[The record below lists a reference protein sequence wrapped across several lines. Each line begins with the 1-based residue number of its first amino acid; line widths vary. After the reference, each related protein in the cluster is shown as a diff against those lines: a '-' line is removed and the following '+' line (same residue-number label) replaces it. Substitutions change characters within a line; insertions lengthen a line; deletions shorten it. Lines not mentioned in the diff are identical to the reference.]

1 MAFKTPPTESSVPET
16 PDRLFRDLTRRRLP
30 DVLPHQAE
38 LMRKYASE
46 ALEQPDVAL
55 QLPTGSGKT
64 LVGLLIA
71 EWRRRK
77 FRERIVYLCPTKQ
90 LVHQVA
96 SEANDKYGLSVA
108 AFVGNNREY
117 APGDKTD
124 YQQAQKIAVT
134 TYSSLFN
141 TNPFFDTADV
151 ILVDDAHVSENYI
164 AKQWTLQISRS
175 NPAHE
180 ALHRALSNLLEPHL
194 SATDVTRL
202 RGVWDDIVDRTWVD
216 KIPTPVL
223 AAIETELV
231 EIVDAHTAGTKLA
244 FPWSS
249 IRSHVLACQ
258 LYVSSNEILLRPLL
272 PPTFSHAA
280 FERAKQRIFMSATL
294 GAGGDLER
302 LTGRK
307 EIFRIPAPAGWDT
320 QGVGRRFFVFPEMS
334 LKEDEVPALRA
345 SLMQRAGR
353 SVVLVPSDAAA
364 DAITVEVATTV
375 RFPVFRAEHIEES
388 KASFVA
394 QPNAVAV
401 IANRYDGVDFAGNDC
416 RLLFID
422 GLPKATNAQERFLM
436 SRMGANV
443 LYNERIQTRVIQA
456 IGRCTRSLEDY
467 SAVVVSG
474 EELPDYLTDIR
485 RRRYLHPELQA
496 EISFGAR
503 QSRDATAADFIENFD
518 LFFNNTEEWEQI
530 NHQIVDERRRTVQEQ
545 MPAVAELQASANFE
559 VDYQTLMWRR
569 DYEGAV
575 DAAERVL
582 GTLSSRD
589 VRGYQALWHYLA
601 GSAAHLAASSGLN
614 IGMAPKSR
622 QHFIEAHR
630 CAPDISWLATFARK
644 QNLVDASPSSD
655 AHTAVLKQ
663 VERLAANL
671 SRLGSSQDREYAKLE
686 AAIMAG
692 IRSAETFEQ
701 AQKELG
707 NLLGFIAHKVEREG
721 SPDPWWI
728 SGDQCIVFED
738 YVDTTAEKGEL
749 SVDKARQAASHPN
762 WMRSNVKEAAG
773 CSFLPVVVT
782 PAVRMRRAAG
792 PHVQGVFYWG
802 FTDFV
807 NFTDFALGVIREL
820 RRDFAEAGD
829 LVWQAKAASVLQERG
844 LTLAAI
850 VTVLAKHPIEQRMTS
865 V

>member
-1 MAFKTPPTESSVPET
+1 MAFKTPPTEAIVPDS

-38 LMRKYASE
+38 IMRKYAAE
-46 ALEQPDVAL
+46 ALDLPDVAL

-77 FRERIVYLCPTKQ
+77 FRERIVFLCPTKQ
-90 LVHQVA
+90 LVHQVT
-96 SEANDKYGLSVA
+96 SEANEKYGLSVA
-108 AFVGNNREY
+108 SFVGSNKEY
-117 APGDKTD
+117 SPSDKAD

-134 TYSSLFN
+134 TYSALFN
-141 TNPFFDTADV
+141 THPFFDSADI

-164 AKQWTLQISRS
+164 AKQWTVQVSRT

-180 ALHRALSNLLEPHL
+180 ALHRAISNLLEPYL
-194 SATDVTRL
+194 SATDITRL
-202 RGVWDDIVDRTWVD
+202 RGIWDDIVDRTWVD
-216 KIPTPVL
+216 KIPTPVVAEISSEL
-223 AAIETELV
+223 IE
-231 EIVDAHTAGTKLA
+231 IFDAYTLNTPLA

-249 IRSHVLACQ
+249 IRSHVAACQ

-272 PPTFSHAA
+272 PPTFSHGA
-280 FERAKQRIFMSATL
+280 FDRASQRIYMSATL

-320 QGVGRRFFVFPEMS
+320 QGVGRRFFIFPEMS
-334 LKEDEVPALRA
+334 LKPEELPALRA
-345 SLMQRAGR
+345 SLMERAGR
-353 SVVLVPSDAAA
+353 SVVLVPSEAAA
-364 DAITVEVATTV
+364 NAAASEITTSTGFPIFRVED
-375 RFPVFRAEHIEES
+375 IEES
-388 KASFVA
+388 KARFVA
-394 QPNAVAV
+394 QPKAVAV

-422 GLPKATNAQERFLM
+422 GLPKATNSQERFLM

-467 SAVVVSG
+467 SAVIVSG
-474 EELPDYLTDIR
+474 EELPDYLTDMR

-503 QSRDATAADFIENFD
+503 QSRETDAANILENFEM
-518 LFFNNTEEWEQI
+518 FFDNTEDWERV
-530 NHQIVDERRRTVQEQ
+530 NNQIVDERSRTHQEQ
-545 MPAVAELQASANFE
+545 LPAVAELQTSANFE
-559 VDYQTLMWRR
+559 VDYQTLMWRG

-582 GTLSSRD
+582 GALRSRD
-589 VRGYQALWHYLA
+589 LRGYQALWHYLA
-601 GSAAHLAASSGLN
+601 GSAAHLAATAGSVTMTSK
-614 IGMAPKSR
+614 AR

-630 CAPDISWLATFARK
+630 CAPDISWLAKFARK
-644 QNLVDASPSSD
+644 HNLIEP
-655 AHTAVLKQ
+655 TAKSEAQTALLIQ

-671 SRLGSSQDREYAKLE
+671 ARLGNTHDREYAKLE
-686 AAIMAG
+686 AIIMEG
-692 IRSAETFEQ
+692 VRKHETFEN

-728 SGDQCIVFED
+728 SGGQCIVFED
-738 YVDTTAEKGEL
+738 YVNTTDRGEL
-749 SVDKARQAASHPN
+749 SVEKARQASSHPN
-762 WMRSNVKEAAG
+762 WMHANVAEAKE
-773 CSFLPVVVT
+773 CSMLAVVVT
-782 PAVRMRRAAG
+782 PAKHIRRAAL
-792 PHVQGVFYWG
+792 PHVGELYFWAYD
-802 FTDFV
+802 DFV
-807 NFTDFALGVIREL
+807 AFTDFALGVIREL

-829 LVWQAKAASVLQERG
+829 LIWQARAATTLNERG
-844 LTLAAI
+844 LTLEAI
-850 VTVLAKHPIEQRMTS
+850 TTALSQHPLAQRMTP

>member
-1 MAFKTPPTESSVPET
+1 MAFKTPPTEATVPET

-38 LMRKYASE
+38 IMRRYAAE

-90 LVHQVA
+90 LVHQVV
-96 SEANDKYGLSVA
+96 SEANEKYGLSVA
-108 AFVGNNREY
+108 AFTGSNRDY
-117 APGDKTD
+117 SPNDKAD

-141 TNPFFDTADV
+141 THPYFDSADV
-151 ILVDDAHVSENYI
+151 IFVDDAHASENYI
-164 AKQWTLQISRS
+164 AKNWTVHVSRT
-175 NPAHE
+175 E
-180 ALHRALSNLLEPHL
+180 QVALHTALANLLEPHL
-194 SATDVTRL
+194 SGTDMTRL

-223 AAIETELV
+223 AEISNELV
-231 EIVDAHTAGTKLA
+231 EIFDAFTPGTKLA
-244 FPWSS
+244 YPWSS
-249 IRSHVLACQ
+249 IRSHVAACQ
-258 LYVSSNEILLRPLL
+258 MYVSSNEILLRPLL

-280 FERAKQRIFMSATL
+280 FDRARQRIFMSATL

-307 EIFRIPAPAGWDT
+307 NIFRIPAPAGWDT
-320 QGVGRRFFVFPEMS
+320 QGVGRRFFIFPEMS
-334 LKEDEVPALRA
+334 LKTEELPALRA
-345 SLMQRAGR
+345 SLMARAGR
-353 SVVLVPSDAAA
+353 SVVLVPSDTAATA
-364 DAITVEVATTV
+364 ATLEIALSTG
-375 RFPVFRAEHIEES
+375 FPVFGAEDIEQS
-388 KASFVA
+388 KARFVTE
-394 QPNAVAV
+394 PKAVAV

-436 SRMGANV
+436 SRMGANI

-467 SAVVVSG
+467 SAVVVAG
-474 EELPDYLTDIR
+474 EELPDYLTDMR

-496 EISFGAR
+496 EIAFGAR
-503 QSRDATAADFIENFD
+503 QSRDTDAANILENFD
-518 LFFNNTEEWEQI
+518 MFFRNTEDWEQV
-530 NHQIVDERRRTVQEQ
+530 NHQIVDERSRTQQEQ
-545 MPAVAELQASANFE
+545 LPAVAELQASANFE
-559 VDYQTLMWRR
+559 VDYQIFMWRA

-582 GTLSSRD
+582 GVLANRD
-589 VRGYQALWHYLA
+589 LRGYQALWHYLA
-601 GSAAHLAASSGLN
+601 GSAAHLGA
-614 IGMAPKSR
+614 MAGSVTMTPKAR

-630 CAPDISWLATFARK
+630 CAPDISWLAKFARK
-644 QNLVDASPSSD
+644 QNLIESTANSE
-655 AHTAVLKQ
+655 AHTAVLTQ

-671 SRLGSSQDREYAKLE
+671 ARLGNTHDREYVKLE
-686 AAIMAG
+686 AAIMEG
-692 IRSAETFEQ
+692 VRNHETFEN

-707 NLLGFIAHKVEREG
+707 NLLGFVAHKVEREG

-728 SGDQCIVFED
+728 SGNQCIVFED
-738 YVDTTAEKGEL
+738 YVNTTDKGEL
-749 SVDKARQAASHPN
+749 SVEKARQAASHPN
-762 WMRSNVKEAAG
+762 WMAANVPDARG
-773 CSFLPVVVT
+773 CNMIAVVVT
-782 PAVRMRRAAG
+782 PAKNIRKAAL
-792 PHVQGVFYWG
+792 PHVGELYFWAYD
-802 FTDFV
+802 DFV
-807 NFTDFALGVIREL
+807 AFTGHALRIVREL

-829 LVWQAKAASVLQERG
+829 LVWQARAATTLHEQG
-844 LTLAAI
+844 LTLDAI
-850 VTVLAKHPIEQRMTS
+850 TTALLQHPLAQRMTT